1 MSPDSPFL
9 RFGADAW
16 REFWAREAYILRE
29 SRVPAPTPETDVFA
43 GIPA

>member
-16 REFWAREAYILRE
+16 REYWAREAYILRE
-29 SRVPAPTPETDVFA
+29 SSVDAPTPETDVFA
-43 GIPA
+43 GLG